1 MLNWKW
7 QLDVKLRKN
16 HSTGNLTWPKSRE
29 KARHQTDSHLRLA
42 SVTLSGSLRRISSEP
57 EKAGRGRMLGSL
69 YWIMG
74 KFSLGG
80 GKGRTTRS
88 LGLSRSLG
96 LLPLSPA
103 ECNIWPNQTIINH
116 LRGKKHQVPDH
127 HRPTPSQAG
136 WSCQEQTAVHLK
148 LKLREYHIKIVDG
161 ISVQIPLKPSM
172 CRLLRKYPRGVAGQQ
187 TLLFEFSPHT
197 LRLT

>member
-1 MLNWKW
+1 M
-7 QLDVKLRKN
+7 RKN

-116 LRGKKHQVPDH
+116 LRGKKHQVPNH
-127 HRPTPSQAG
+127 HRPTPSQEG
-136 WSCQEQTAVHLK
+136 WSCQEQTAVHLN
-148 LKLREYHIKIVDG
+148 LELREYSTHVD
-161 ISVQIPLKPSM
+161 QILLKPSM
-172 CRLLRKYPRGVAGQQ
+172 CRLLRKYPREVAGQQ
-187 TLLFEFSPHT
+187 TLLFDFSPHT